1 MPLRAL
7 GRIRRAHDPE
17 AADAGAEFAAARCD
31 SWLSHFQG
39 DELERIDAACADGS
53 PERFALFRKLDAD
66 LWGLLLTQQY
76 ALYPNIRAL
85 LPDVPDPATQQM
97 YNGLSGL
104 ALSGQS
110 VAFYSKLCARFEHH
124 LGHALAE
131 AKLVDF
137 GCGWGRLTRF
147 LARDVAPGHLYG
159 CDPAEQILAVCR
171 ANRVP
176 ATLARSEFLPDR
188 LPFDERF
195 DAAFAFSVFTHL
207 SEAAHLSCLHAL
219 HAALR
224 PGGILVVT
232 VRPPHYLELNAL
244 MHPTLESLGPDWQG
258 ALQDPRYLFVPHHA
272 GDDHPQYG
280 SGEMHFGEAVI
291 TMPYIREHWAP
302 LFELVEIDFLMGD
315 LHQVMLT
322 MRRR

>member
-1 MPLRAL
+1 MSLRAL
-7 GRIRRAHDPE
+7 GRFRRAHEPE
-17 AADAGAEFAAARCD
+17 APDAGAEFAAARCD

-39 DELERIDAACADGS
+39 DDLEWIDAACADGS

-76 ALYPNIRAL
+76 ELYPNIRAL

-110 VAFYSKLCARFEHH
+110 VAFYSKLCARLERH
-124 LGHALAE
+124 LGHPLAE
-131 AKLVDF
+131 ASLVDF

-147 LARDVAPGHLYG
+147 LARDVAPGRLHG
-159 CDPAEQILAVCR
+159 CDPVEQILGVCR
-171 ANRVP
+171 AHRVP
-176 ATLARSEFLPDR
+176 ANLARSEVLPER

-207 SEAAHLSCLHAL
+207 SEAAHLSCLQAL
-219 HAALR
+219 HAGLR
-224 PGGILVVT
+224 PGGILVLT
-232 VRPPHYLELNAL
+232 VRPPHYLELNDL
-244 MHPTLESLGPDWQG
+244 MRPTLESLGPDWRR
-258 ALQDPRYLFVPHHA
+258 ALQDPRYLFVPHPA
-272 GDDHPQYG
+272 SDDHPQNG
-280 SGEMHFGEAVI
+280 GCEMHFGEAVI
-291 TMPYIREHWAP
+291 TMPYVREHWAP
-302 LFELVEIDFLMGD
+302 LFELLEIDFLMGD